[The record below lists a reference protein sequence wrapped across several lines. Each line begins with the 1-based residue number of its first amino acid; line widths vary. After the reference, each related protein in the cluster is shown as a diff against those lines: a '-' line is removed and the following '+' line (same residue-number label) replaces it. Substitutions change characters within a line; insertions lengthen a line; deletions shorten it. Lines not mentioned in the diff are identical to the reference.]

1 MAMLLKTSKAT
12 VDLKPSR
19 IRRDPTL
26 VTTIAEEKA
35 KVVRWRSSGHEITG
49 AVIGIVLFARALD
62 AIVLGFGKML
72 AG

>member
-1 MAMLLKTSKAT
+1 MAMPLETRKAT

-19 IRRDPTL
+19 IRRDPAL
-26 VTTIAEEKA
+26 VATIAEEKA
-35 KVVRWRSSGHEITG
+35 KEVRWRSSGHEITI
-49 AVIGIVLFARALD
+49 AVIGIVLFALALD

>member
-1 MAMLLKTSKAT
+1 MAKPLKISKAT

-19 IRRDPTL
+19 IRRDPNLTAA
-26 VTTIAEEKA
+26 IAEEKA
-35 KVVRWRSSGHEITG
+35 KEIRWRSSGHEITI
-49 AVIGIVLFARALD
+49 AVIGIVLFAMALD